1 MAIAAGTR
9 DRPMMPEA
17 GDSSRVCVLGAA
29 LSLLLLAAAT
39 AAAQSPDVS
48 EPLEPAVFVFTEPVR
63 NSDIP
68 VDITLLETVD
78 GLYTAIG
85 LRKPNGKGPFPVV
98 LFFTGNGGGGVPW
111 VRHQINHRAYT
122 MERFLEAGYAVGWL
136 RYRAEVW
143 FEYTRVPP
151 LEVSQHL
158 AHQLLNRPP
167 LEYDDLKT
175 IVEYVRTLP
184 YVDGDSIGLIGNS
197 HGGGMILKATADGMK
212 VAAAIVSEPDASE
225 ILQMDPSKFGADVE
239 FRTMESVAP
248 YLDKPIAMQR
258 LRRIEVPILMMGR
271 TDDHLQ
277 GIFETAY
284 AWMKEAGVNVEW
296 ISHDHPVHGYLIR
309 VAEEN
314 GVYRPDAVQ
323 LTAIQEAL
331 DFFGRYMAPQAGG
344 DNRH

>member
-1 MAIAAGTR
+1 MHKLRYRSIVTIA
-9 DRPMMPEA
+9 
-17 GDSSRVCVLGAA
+17 
-29 LSLLLLAAAT
+29 LLLTVAMT
-39 AAAQSPDVS
+39 FAQSPDVS

-85 LRKPNGKGPFPVV
+85 LRKPKGKGPFPVV

-111 VRHQINHRAYT
+111 VRHQINNRAYT

-143 FEYTRVPP
+143 FEYTRVPQ
-151 LEVSQHL
+151 LEVSRHL

-167 LEYDDLKT
+167 LEYDDLKA
-175 IVEYVRTLP
+175 IVEFVRTLP
-184 YVDGDSIGLIGNS
+184 YVDADKVGLVGNS
-197 HGGGMILKATADGMK
+197 HGGGMILKATAEMS

-225 ILQMDPSKFGADVE
+225 ILQMDPERFGADVE
-239 FRTMESVAP
+239 YRTMESVAP
-248 YLDKPIAMQR
+248 YLNKEVAMQR
-258 LRRIEVPILMMGR
+258 IRRIETPILMMGR
-271 TDDHLQ
+271 DDDHLR

-284 AWMKEAGVNVEW
+284 AWMKEAGRNVEW

-309 VAEEN
+309 VPQED
-314 GVYRPDAVQ
+314 GIYKPDDVQ
-323 LTAIQEAL
+323 LQAIQEAL
-331 DFFGRYMAPQAGG
+331 QFFARYMAP
-344 DNRH
+344 